1 VEVAGDVDTSSNA
14 NTDTHQ
20 NGEDSTRRCN
30 TLQRAPQHT
39 ATCTVTCAVVQQ
51 NALDHPDGKAEGK
64 DEKGGKAEEGNEERG
79 GRAGGGGGGGR
90 GREGEGGTAGG
101 GG

>member
-79 GRAGGGGGGGR
+79 GRAGGGGGWER
-90 GREGEGGTAGG
+90 DRQCEGVTAGSG
-101 GG
+101 G